1 MDDTYRLR
9 KSLADIVSAID
20 DEGQE
25 SEPDENIQLTTN
37 DITGSLGVWGI
48 SQ

>member
-1 MDDTYRLR
+1 MDDTYSLR
-9 KSLADIVSAID
+9 KSLADIVAATD
-20 DEGQE
+20 DEDKDD
-25 SEPDENIQLTTN
+25 EPDINVQLTTN

>member
-1 MDDTYRLR
+1 MDDTYGLR
-9 KSLADIVSAID
+9 KPLADIVAAIN
-20 DEGQE
+20 DEDE
-25 SEPDENIQLTTN
+25 DNEPDINIQLTVN